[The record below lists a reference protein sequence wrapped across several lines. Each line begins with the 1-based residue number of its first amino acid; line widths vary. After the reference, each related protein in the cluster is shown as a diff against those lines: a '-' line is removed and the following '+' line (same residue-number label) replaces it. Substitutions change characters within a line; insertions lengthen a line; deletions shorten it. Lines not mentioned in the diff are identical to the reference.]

1 MLSRELAFE
10 YPKRG
15 YFTMAT
21 RCEFYFLAL
30 LVDDVKDGF
39 FFFFKLQLYVLLLK
53 PSPHVSPL
61 PPHPKI
67 LSRVFSKTL
76 YFLIL

>member
-1 MLSRELAFE
+1 MISWELPFE

-30 LVDDVKDGF
+30 VVDDGKDGF
-39 FFFFKLQLYVLLLK
+39 FFFFKLHVVLLK
-53 PSPHVSPL
+53 PSPRVSLL
-61 PPHPKI
+61 PPHPKN
-67 LSRVFSKTL
+67 
-76 YFLIL
+76 

>member
-1 MLSRELAFE
+1 MISWELPFE

-30 LVDDVKDGF
+30 VVDDGKDGF
-39 FFFFKLQLYVLLLK
+39 FFFQTSCGAIKT
-53 PSPHVSPL
+53 
-61 PPHPKI
+61 
-67 LSRVFSKTL
+67 FSSC
-76 YFLIL
+76 

>member
-1 MLSRELAFE
+1 MGIIQSFFGHYSVPAICKELMLSRELAFE

-39 FFFFKLQLYVLLLK
+39 FFFFQTSCGAMKT
-53 PSPHVSPL
+53 
-61 PPHPKI
+61 
-67 LSRVFSKTL
+67 FSSC
-76 YFLIL
+76 